1 MTGKRIGYIRVS
13 TADQNPDRQLEGVQ
27 IDKKFIEYATARDTK
42 RPQLQMMLDYA
53 REDDMIIAHSMDRLA
68 RNLKD
73 LKALIEGLVERRIQ
87 VHFVKENLTFTHGKE
102 SAMSNLL
109 LNMMGAFA
117 EFEHAFILERTRE
130 GIAIAKKMGRYRLCR
145 ETKISGPRLE
155 ELKNE
160 LMNTRKT
167 KCQISLDFGITRHTL
182 YNYIKKF
189 KEQGI
194 SV

>member
-1 MTGKRIGYIRVS
+1 MTGKRIVYIRVS

-109 LNMMGAFA
+109 LNIMGAFA

-130 GIAIAKKMGRYRLCR
+130 GIAIAKKMGRYRCR
-145 ETKISGPRLE
+145 GLKISGPRLD

-160 LMNTRKT
+160 LTNTRKT
-167 KCQISLDFGITRHTL
+167 KCQISEDFGITRHTL